1 MIFWYLLGISPSQY
15 QWPVRL
21 DCWILEYLR
30 YALGPPCFFA
40 SFFCLQPSPTP
51 TAPTPP
57 ANLHMHGCP
66 DDQLA
71 HSGFGTS
78 DHLCWHQFPQCWSR
92 CLGTHIQPE
101 KTQRLQNL
109 HESMMPKRCQ
119 ARSTCYNETIVK
131 VSNSE
136 LFSDSDLRLAT
147 ILPKHVGHFWE
158 EQSSVIRRFPKD
170 APSELPGRV
179 PDLP

>member
-1 MIFWYLLGISPSQY
+1 MLWAL
-15 QWPVRL
+15 PVFL
-21 DCWILEYLR
+21 HH
-30 YALGPPCFFA
+30 F
-40 SFFCLQPSPTP
+40 SVSNHLQPQRHQHHQPTFTCTAVLMINLLTAASELP
-51 TAPTPP
+51 TTSAGTNFLSADLGVSAPTS
-57 ANLHMHGCP
+57 N
-66 DDQLA
+66 QK
-71 HSGFGTS
+71 
-78 DHLCWHQFPQCWSR
+78 
-92 CLGTHIQPE
+92 

-119 ARSTCYNETIVK
+119 ARSTCYNKTIVK

-158 EQSSVIRRFPKD
+158 KQSSVIRRFPKD

>member
-1 MIFWYLLGISPSQY
+1 MINLLTAASELPTTSAGTNFLSA
-15 QWPVRL
+15 
-21 DCWILEYLR
+21 D
-30 YALGPPCFFA
+30 LGV
-40 SFFCLQPSPTP
+40 S
-51 TAPTPP
+51 APTS
-57 ANLHMHGCP
+57 N
-66 DDQLA
+66 QK
-71 HSGFGTS
+71 
-78 DHLCWHQFPQCWSR
+78 
-92 CLGTHIQPE
+92 

-119 ARSTCYNETIVK
+119 ARSTCYNKTIVK

-158 EQSSVIRRFPKD
+158 KQSSVIRRFPKD